1 MRDTPVRGSSVGVAA
16 IQFSKSIVRRYPP
29 DSLLISLASGSSG
42 GQKNF
47 GSNHTRELQ
56 KTSLTIND

>member
-29 DSLLISLASGSSG
+29 NSLLISLASGSSG
-42 GQKNF
+42 DK
-47 GSNHTRELQ
+47 
-56 KTSLTIND
+56 KTSDQTTPANFKKHL